1 VQFAPRTLAIE
12 ASGRGA
18 VRTSHRPSRVAT
30 HAVIRV
36 GPASAVTTEDAL
48 WLAVS
53 GGART
58 ISSNRLEAKLEEEVR
73 CYSAFATGLLPQG
86 EGV

>member
-1 VQFAPRTLAIE
+1 VRSCVGLP
-12 ASGRGA
+12 SG
-18 VRTSHRPSRVAT
+18 
-30 HAVIRV
+30 
-36 GPASAVTTEDAL
+36 
-48 WLAVS
+48 WAVS

-86 EGV
+86 EAV